1 MLTCQEPTTAE
12 ASNTSL
18 LRTGGRLSQQTQ
30 LLRTA
35 VRGESDVSS
44 NALASEG
51 VFVSTYYIKFFDLF
65 GQVKYD

>member
-1 MLTCQEPTTAE
+1 V
-12 ASNTSL
+12 
-18 LRTGGRLSQQTQ
+18 LSQQTQ

-35 VRGESDVSS
+35 VRGESDASS